1 MWQVLEDGSV
11 LHINKTTIAD
21 TDQEG
26 NTFFFHKSVVSTVR
40 ESAPEEEDVEENF
53 GTEEEFEAEEEEE
66 IEQIGEDGVD
76 NGLIA

>member
-1 MWQVLEDGSV
+1 MLEDGSV

-21 TDQEG
+21 TDLEG

-40 ESAPEEEDVEENF
+40 EAAPEEDDAEEDF
-53 GTEEEFEAEEEEE
+53 GTEEESEAEEEAE
-66 IEQIGEDGVD
+66 IEQLGEEGVD